1 MDDIF
6 VSGTNQEPRGRDD
19 KADSEKYKKKVSKGR
34 KRKQNPKMMEN
45 SQKVDAIQ
53 DNALNQNISRFTEEK
68 KDKRKQRMTEQLYNI
83 TNKTLINME

>member
-19 KADSEKYKKKVSKGR
+19 KADSEKYKKKASKGR

-45 SQKVDAIQ
+45 SQKVDAIR
-53 DNALNQNISRFTEEK
+53 DNALNRNISRFTEK
-68 KDKRKQRMTEQLYNI
+68 KI
-83 TNKTLINME
+83 TKENKEWQSSYIILQTRLL

>member
-19 KADSEKYKKKVSKGR
+19 KADREKYKKKASKGR

-45 SQKVDAIQ
+45 SQKVDANR
-53 DNALNQNISRFTEEK
+53 DNALNWKISRFTEEK
-68 KDKRKQRMTEQLYNI
+68 KEQK
-83 TNKTLINME
+83 KTKSSYIILQTTFINME

>member
-19 KADSEKYKKKVSKGR
+19 KADSGKYKKKASKGR

-45 SQKVDAIQ
+45 SQKVDAIR
-53 DNALNQNISRFTEEK
+53 DNALNQNISRFTEK
-68 KDKRKQRMTEQLYNI
+68 KRTKE
-83 TNKTLINME
+83 NKE

>member
-19 KADSEKYKKKVSKGR
+19 MADSEKYKKKASKGR

-45 SQKVDAIQ
+45 SQKVDAI
-53 DNALNQNISRFTEEK
+53 
-68 KDKRKQRMTEQLYNI
+68 
-83 TNKTLINME
+83 